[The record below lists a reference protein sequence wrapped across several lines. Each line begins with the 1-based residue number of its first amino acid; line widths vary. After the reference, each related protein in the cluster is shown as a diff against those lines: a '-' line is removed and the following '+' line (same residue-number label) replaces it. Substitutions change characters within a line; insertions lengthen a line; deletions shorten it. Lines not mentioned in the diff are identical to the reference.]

1 MNFLM
6 LRSNS
11 RATNQD
17 ENSVEESEM
26 DRHYSPRK
34 GAMFQGPI
42 SQDKTNDDCR
52 DLDNSSYS
60 RVDIS
65 EDDGL
70 IIIPYSY
77 DLCFALFTQF
87 NLHARLFRFFFS
99 VFEKLLSFSQN
110 KFLTIGVR
118 RQIYSLI
125 APLIAILYLPV
136 TVSLFLLAP

>member
-26 DRHYSPRK
+26 DRHYSPGK

-52 DLDNSSYS
+52 DLGNSSYS

-77 DLCFALFTQF
+77 DLCFALFTQL
-87 NLHARLFRFFFS
+87 NLHVRLFRFFF
-99 VFEKLLSFSQN
+99 FQCLKN
-110 KFLTIGVR
+110 
-118 RQIYSLI
+118 Y
-125 APLIAILYLPV
+125 Y
-136 TVSLFLLAP
+136 LFLRTNS